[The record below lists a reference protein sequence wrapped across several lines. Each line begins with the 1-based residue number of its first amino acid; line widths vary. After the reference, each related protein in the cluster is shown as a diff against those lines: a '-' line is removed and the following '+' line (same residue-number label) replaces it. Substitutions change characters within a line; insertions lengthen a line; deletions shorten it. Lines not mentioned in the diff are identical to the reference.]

1 MSKQFNSRQA
11 TQYLLGSLSAA
22 EAERFDELSVSDDDF
37 ATALQAAENDLVDA
51 YIQGELADAER
62 RQFESHYLAS
72 PRRREKVQFA
82 QAFQSWAEKNPV
94 AISSAEAEVQPKS
107 KRAGWFSA
115 LSLTAPRPAMQ
126 WGFALAAMVLLVV
139 GVWLA
144 VDNSRLRR
152 QISQAQPPVNNQVSQ
167 REEDL
172 KKQVDEQRAA
182 NSRTEEELAQ
192 LRTERDQLEQ
202 GLQRRGASPRP
213 PTSAIAS
220 FILTPQLRGAG
231 DVKTVKLPTQTKTL
245 SMHLQLEPNQYSAY
259 TVTLLDDSTHRAV
272 WRSAKVKA
280 RGSPDSKFVS
290 VSFAATL
297 LNPQSYTLQVS
308 GVSPRGAS
316 EILSD
321 YRLKVVK

>member
-1 MSKQFNSRQA
+1 MTKEIDIQQL
-11 TQYLLGSLSAA
+11 TPYLIGALPAK
-22 EAERFDELSVSDDDF
+22 EAERLDDLSVTDDDF
-37 ATALQAAENDLVDA
+37 ATALSAAENDLVDA
-51 YIQGELADAER
+51 YIHGELPAP
-62 RQFESHYLAS
+62 QLKHFESHYLAS
-72 PRRREKVQFA
+72 PRRRDKVQFA
-82 QAFQSWAEKNPV
+82 QALQSWAEKNPE
-94 AISSAEAEVQPKS
+94 ANSSAEAELQPKS
-107 KRAGWFSA
+107 KRAGWFST
-115 LSLTAPRPAMQ
+115 SSMTAPRPALQ
-126 WGFALAAMVLLVV
+126 WGFALVAMLLLVV

-152 QISQAQPPVNNQVSQ
+152 QISTTQPPVNNQVSQ

-172 KKQVDEQRAA
+172 KKQVDEQRAT

-192 LRTERDQLEQ
+192 LRTERNQLEQ
-202 GLQRRGASPRP
+202 ELQRRGAPLRP

-231 DVKTVKLPTQTKTL
+231 DVKTVKLPTQTRML

-280 RGSPDSKFVS
+280 TGSLDSKFVS
-290 VSFAATL
+290 VSLPATL

-308 GVSPRGAS
+308 GVSGKGAP

-321 YRLKVVK
+321 YRFKVMK

>member
-1 MSKQFNSRQA
+1 MTKEIDIKQV
-11 TQYLLGSLSAA
+11 TPYLLGALPAK
-22 EAERFDELSVSDDDF
+22 EAERLDDLSVTDDDF
-37 ATALQAAENDLVDA
+37 AMALSAAENDLVDA
-51 YIQGELADAER
+51 YIHGELPAPQLK
-62 RQFESHYLAS
+62 QFESHYLAS
-72 PRRREKVQFA
+72 PRRREKVRFA

-94 AISSAEAEVQPKS
+94 AISSAEAEVGPKS
-107 KRAGWFSA
+107 KKAGWFSA
-115 LSLTAPRPAMQ
+115 LSMTAPRPALQ
-126 WGFALAAMVLLVV
+126 WGFALVAMLLLVV

-167 REEDL
+167 PEEDL
-172 KKQVDEQRAA
+172 KKRVDEQRAA

-202 GLQRRGASPRP
+202 ELQRRGASPRP

-231 DVKTVKLPTQTKTL
+231 DVKTVKLPTQTKML

-280 RGSPDSKFVS
+280 TGSPDSKFVS
-290 VSFAATL
+290 ISFPATL
-297 LNPQSYTLQVS
+297 LNPQSYRLQVS
-308 GVSPRGAS
+308 GVSGSGAA

-321 YRLKVVK
+321 YRFRVVK